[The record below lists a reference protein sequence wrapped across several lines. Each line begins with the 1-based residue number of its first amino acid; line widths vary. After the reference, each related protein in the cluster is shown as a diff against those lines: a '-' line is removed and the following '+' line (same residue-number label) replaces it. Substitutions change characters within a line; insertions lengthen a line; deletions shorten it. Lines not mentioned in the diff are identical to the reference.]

1 MNMESADLN
10 ASISAVSIIF
20 GVLTYFLTMVYE
32 RTKALLGQSTPAA
45 EEVMARKRFRKEL
58 VTTLFFAVAPL
69 LLAWSLLFY
78 ICLPTVVH
86 IGRNSRFS
94 PWNLELLSS
103 LFVLLEAGIAVCST
117 LSLVLSLRM
126 LGKWWKAR

>member
-10 ASISAVSIIF
+10 ASISAVSIVF

-32 RTKALLGQSTPAA
+32 RTKVLLGQSTPAA

-58 VTTLFFAVAPL
+58 LTTLFLAVAPL

-78 ICLPTVVH
+78 ICLPTVIH
-86 IGRNSRFS
+86 IGRNSQFS

-117 LSLVLSLRM
+117 LSLVLSLRV
-126 LGKWWKAR
+126 LAKWWNAR

>member
-1 MNMESADLN
+1 MESADLN
-10 ASISAVSIIF
+10 ASISAVSIVF

-32 RTKALLGQSTPAA
+32 RTKVVLGQSTPAA

-58 VTTLFFAVAPL
+58 VTTLFLAVAPL

-78 ICLPTVVH
+78 ICLPTVLH
-86 IGRNSRFS
+86 IARNSQFS
-94 PWNLELLSS
+94 LWNLELLSS

-117 LSLVLSLRM
+117 FSLMLSLRV